1 MKRTGKYISVCLC
14 AVMIASMF
22 MCGGCQKQEKTKITK
37 KKQIELWHYWDIPGN
52 QQHLEELVD
61 QFNQSQD
68 KIEVK
73 VSYIPDE
80 DFKKQLALSMSEEKN
95 AGYCVG
101 GFFGFSISPS
111 DETICRSD
119 R

>member
-61 QFNQSQD
+61 P
-68 KIEVK
+68 
-73 VSYIPDE
+73 VSYTH
-80 DFKKQLALSMSEEKN
+80 LRAH
-95 AGYCVG
+95 
-101 GFFGFSISPS
+101 
-111 DETICRSD
+111 ETG
-119 R
+119 

>member
-61 QFNQSQD
+61 QFNQYPTYRM
-68 KIEVK
+68 KI
-73 VSYIPDE
+73 SRNSWHCPCR
-80 DFKKQLALSMSEEKN
+80 KKKCRILRWWILRIFN
-95 AGYCVG
+95 
-101 GFFGFSISPS
+101 FSI
-111 DETICRSD
+111 R
-119 R
+119 

>member
-52 QQHLEELVD
+52 QQHLE
-61 QFNQSQD
+61 
-68 KIEVK
+68 
-73 VSYIPDE
+73 
-80 DFKKQLALSMSEEKN
+80 
-95 AGYCVG
+95 
-101 GFFGFSISPS
+101 
-111 DETICRSD
+111 
-119 R
+119 